1 MKISKGVRWAL
12 LTAVISGISIF
23 ANKFGVGVVKPVLL
37 YTTLKNTM
45 VGLVILSLI
54 VVTRK
59 FDEIRKLKKSEWMK
73 LLLIGLIGGS
83 LPFYLFFEGLVN
95 TFAINAAMIHKSLV
109 LWVAIL
115 AYPFLKEKLTR
126 NQILAVMMLYST
138 NLLLGGFSG
147 FAFDKGELM
156 VLGATLFWAVE
167 NVIAKKTLKTVSAD
181 VVTLFRMGFGA
192 MVLWGISLVSGVS
205 MAPLSAISF
214 MDWSV
219 LLVVSGLLLGY
230 VWTWYRALKAEKA
243 VVVSAV
249 LVSSTIVTNI
259 LSSIFITHK
268 FSGNVLMQLA
278 LIALGVLVFIREE
291 RVKKLVLK

>member
-1 MKISKGVRWAL
+1 MKISKGVRLAL

-23 ANKFGVGVVKPVLL
+23 ANKFGVGVVKPTLL
-37 YTTLKNTM
+37 YTTLKNTL

-54 VVTRK
+54 IGVGK
-59 FDEIRKLKKSEWMK
+59 FNEIKRLKKSEWMK
-73 LLLIGLIGGS
+73 LFLIGLVGGS

-95 TFAINAAMIHKSLV
+95 TSAINAAMIHKSLV
-109 LWVAIL
+109 LWVALL
-115 AYPFLKEKLTR
+115 AYPFLKEKLTK
-126 NQILAVMMLYST
+126 NQILAVVMLYST

-147 FAFDKGELM
+147 FSFNKGELM
-156 VLGATLFWAVE
+156 ILGATLFWAIE

-192 MVLWGISLVSGVS
+192 IVLWVISLVSGVS
-205 MAPLSAISF
+205 IAPLSTISLV
-214 MDWSV
+214 DWSV

-230 VWTWYRALKAEKA
+230 VWTWYRALKVEKA

-249 LVSSTIVTNI
+249 LVGSTIVTNI

-268 FSGNVLMQLA
+268 FSGNVLAQLI
-278 LIALGVLVFIREE
+278 LVALGVFVFVREE
-291 RVKKLVLK
+291 RVKKLILK